1 MNRHSGPG
9 IYRLVL
15 AGEVSNRFASEFE
28 PLVLTR
34 EAGNTVLTGPVTDQV
49 QLLGILQHT
58 QDLAFNLVSVER
70 LAAFT
75 SDEGNAYEESAELVP
90 THEVV
95 PINEDAIPEVR
106 QKEDHR

>member
-9 IYRLVL
+9 VYRLVL
-15 AGEVSNRFASEFE
+15 AGEVGDRFASLFE
-28 PLVLTR
+28 PLALTR

-70 LAAFT
+70 LSAFT
-75 SDEGNAYEESAELVP
+75 TDEGNTSEDSAEFLP